1 MDTPDEDGVVTAQD
15 PAAGETAAPGSEVA
29 ITVGRFELPDDPEPE
44 PTATTTPEPP
54 A

>member
-1 MDTPDEDGVVTAQD
+1 VT
-15 PAAGETAAPGSEVA
+15 
-29 ITVGRFELPDDPEPE
+29 ITVGRFEPALDPDPE